1 MVTVTSANE
10 ALKNYYLDAVSEA
23 LNKKVN
29 PLLAKI
35 KKTTADV
42 WGKDVRKLVRY
53 GMSGGVSAGDETGNL
68 PVSGGNNCVQFVSTL
83 KNLYGTLEISD
94 KAIRASAGNEGAFVN
109 LLNDEMQALIKSS
122 EFNFGRML
130 YGDGSGKLAGAS
142 VSSTDETAGVVSL
155 DDVSNIYEGMIID
168 FCTSS
173 GVRIGGCTSKE
184 ILKVDRANKKI
195 TISGSP
201 FDSDTLP
208 AGAYVALQGSSV
220 KELTGLGAL
229 FSSSDTL
236 YGVTR
241 ADHTWM
247 TPYSLASTGA
257 FDISKFQKAVDTI
270 EQQSGGRINFAVCS
284 FGVKRAV
291 YNYLVSSGVTPEV
304 KEIENG
310 FKAIMLDGIPVVA
323 DRFCPASTMY
333 LLNTDDFC
341 LHQLCD
347 WQWLENE
354 NGSILKQIAGKP
366 AYSATLVKYAEL
378 LCVRPNGQGV
388 LRGVTEA

>member
-1 MVTVTSANE
+1 MVTITSANE

-35 KKTTADV
+35 KKSTADV

-53 GMSGGVSAGDETGNL
+53 GMAGGISAGDETGAL

-130 YGDGSGKLAGAS
+130 YGDGSGRLTGA
-142 VSSTDETAGVVSL
+142 VVTEADDTAGVISI
-155 DDVSNIYEGMIID
+155 DDVNNIYEGMIVD
-168 FCTSS
+168 FCLPS
-173 GVRIGGCTSKE
+173 GLRLYGCLNRE
-184 ILKVDRANKKI
+184 ILKIDRVNKKI
-195 TISGSP
+195 TVSGEKI
-201 FDSDTLP
+201 DMDTLTS
-208 AGAYVALQGSSV
+208 GCYMSMQYSST

-229 FSSSDTL
+229 FSSSETL
-236 YGVTR
+236 YGVKR
-241 ADHTWM
+241 ADHSWM
-247 TPYSLASTGA
+247 TPYALDETGA
-257 FDISKFQKAVDTI
+257 FDIPKFQKAVDSI
-270 EQQSGGRINFAVCS
+270 EQQSGGRVNFAVCS

-291 YNYLVSSGVTPEV
+291 YNYLVSCGVTPEV
-304 KEIENG
+304 REIENG
-310 FKAIMLDGIPVVA
+310 YKAIMIDGIPVVA
-323 DRFCPASTMY
+323 DRFCPANTMY

-347 WQWLENE
+347 WQWLESE

-366 AYSATLVKYAEL
+366 AYTATLVKYAEL
-378 LCVRPNGQGV
+378 LCSRPNGQGV

>member
-1 MVTVTSANE
+1 MVTVSSANE

-53 GMSGGVSAGDETGNL
+53 GISGGVSAGDETGNL
-68 PVSGGNNCVQFVSTL
+68 PISGGNNCVQFVSTL

-130 YGDGSGKLAGAS
+130 YGDGTGKLAAAS
-142 VSSTDETAGVVSL
+142 VSVSDETAGVVSL
-155 DDVSNIYEGMIID
+155 DDVSNIYEGMIVD
-168 FCTSS
+168 FCNSAGS
-173 GVRIGGCTSKE
+173 RMGGCTNRE
-184 ILKVDRANKKI
+184 IIKVDRANKKI
-195 TISGSP
+195 TISGAAI
-201 FDSDTLP
+201 DADTLP
-208 AGAYVALQGSSV
+208 TGAFIALQGSSV

-229 FSSSDTL
+229 FSSSATL
-236 YGVTR
+236 YGVSR
-241 ADHTWM
+241 AEHSWM
-247 TPYSLASTGA
+247 TPYISDSTGA
-257 FDISKFQKAVDTI
+257 FDIPKFQKAVDTI
-270 EQQSGGRINFAVCS
+270 EQQSGGRVNFAVCS

-291 YNYLVSSGVTPEV
+291 YNYLMTKGVTPEIR
-304 KEIENG
+304 EIENG
-310 FKAIMLDGIPVVA
+310 FKAIMIDGVPVVA
-323 DRFCPASTMY
+323 DRFCPAGTMY

-347 WQWLENE
+347 WQWLESE

-366 AYSATLVKYAEL
+366 AYTATLVKYAEL

-388 LRGVTEA
+388 LRGVTEE